1 MTDSLYV
8 SHFPSIDGNISL
20 ANNTLDMVLAIAMA
34 IIALVNIGLTI
45 YIFVA
50 GRNDTSKTELM
61 SRKFELLQTLVLSSN
76 INRLY
81 GFYQNITQYCEP
93 LIQHNDQKT
102 KKKVNE
108 DILSEQA
115 SFRRDFITLISVI
128 DQNLSK
134 ELKELTDSLI
144 DGITESIFDDGVNL
158 KHKPKFE
165 ELISQK
171 ISNNRV
177 DFLSKLYK
185 IAEMQNNPN

>member
-8 SHFPSIDGNISL
+8 SHFPPIDGNISL